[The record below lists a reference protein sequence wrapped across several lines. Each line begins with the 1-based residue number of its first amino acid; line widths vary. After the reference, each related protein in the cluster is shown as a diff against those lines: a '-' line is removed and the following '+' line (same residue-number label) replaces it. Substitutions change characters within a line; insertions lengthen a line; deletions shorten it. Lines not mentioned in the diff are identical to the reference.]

1 VTSNRSFLAGI
12 FAIALLVACAEAKLE
27 GQSSAGGSHG
37 GDGGAGAGGGGNGAG
52 GAISINLD
60 AAPAIVYGPEA
71 GSEPLPDLSGYQCD
85 DAGNCT
91 LCQPVNILSLGQP
104 AKYGA
109 ASGSADN
116 TDAFQAFMNSNTGGT
131 ATMTMLKT
139 FTHIRNIPNF
149 EQYNVI
155 ILQALE
161 DSEWT
166 GLWTF
171 DDADAAALR
180 DWVTNKGGAII
191 AMTGYGGNT
200 TEVQPVNQLLNGKDN
215 WSGITYNTD
224 DTFNSCPN
232 NMCYCA
238 YSSVAFNGWQTSCAA
253 CAAISVN
260 HDKSTL
266 GKVGIFHG
274 RSINCT
280 GSDCQVFA
288 KDPTYG
294 NVGVAKTIG
303 SGRVVA
309 WGDEWVT
316 YTSQWGLTPDAS
328 QSAYDDPNKS
338 PQCVGQT
345 PYQSYVV
352 PQFWY
357 NVFRWAAQTSCLTI
371 VLPPTVS
378 TVQGIIY

>member
-1 VTSNRSFLAGI
+1 LSVVAT
-12 FAIALLVACAEAKLE
+12 LVALVFFACAGAKVGIE
-27 GQSSAGGSHG
+27 PGAGGSRGGEGGAAG
-37 GDGGAGAGGGGNGAG
+37 GDGGAGGNVTFDF
-52 GAISINLD
+52 D
-60 AAPAIVYGPEA
+60 ASMSVSGPEV
-71 GSEPLPDLSGYQCD
+71 GSSEPLPDLKGYQCD

-109 ASGSADN
+109 GSGNADN
-116 TDAFQAFMNSNTGGT
+116 TDAFQKFMNSNTGGT
-131 ATMTMLKT
+131 ATMTMLTT
-139 FTHIRNIPNF
+139 FTHIRDIPSF
-149 EQYNVI
+149 DQYDVV

-171 DDADAAALR
+171 DDADATALR

-200 TEVQPVNQLLNGKDN
+200 TEVQPLNQLLNGKDN

-224 DTFNSCPN
+224 DTFNACPSN
-232 NMCYCA
+232 LCYCA
-238 YSSVAFNGWQTSCAA
+238 YSSVAFDGWQTSCDA
-253 CAAISVN
+253 CAAITVN

-280 GSDCQVFA
+280 GSGCQVFA

-294 NVGVAKTIG
+294 IVGVAKTIG

-316 YTSQWGLTPDAS
+316 YTSQWGLAPDTS

>member
-1 VTSNRSFLAGI
+1 VKTNPSILVSIVAT
-12 FAIALLVACAEAKLE
+12 ALLVACAGAQVE
-27 GQSSAGGSHG
+27 GQPGGGGSQG
-37 GDGGAGAGGGGNGAG
+37 GEGGARAGGGNGAG
-52 GAISINLD
+52 GTISINLD
-60 AAPAIVYGPEA
+60 APVLASGPEV
-71 GSEPLPDLSGYQCD
+71 GSSEPLPDLSGYKCD

-91 LCQPVNILSLGQP
+91 LCQPVRILSLGQP

-109 ASGSADN
+109 GSGSTDN
-116 TDAFQAFMNSNTGGT
+116 TKAFQDFMNSNTGGT
-131 ATMTMLKT
+131 ATMTMVTKSSTIKGL
-139 FTHIRNIPNF
+139 NLD
-149 EQYNVI
+149 QYDVV

-161 DSEWT
+161 DSEYT
-166 GLWTF
+166 GLWSFTS
-171 DDADAAALR
+171 DDSAALR
-180 DWVTNKGGAII
+180 DWVSKGGALIT
-191 AMTGYGGNT
+191 MSGYGGNP
-200 TEVQPVNQLLNGKDN
+200 TEVNPLNQLLGNGADN
-215 WSGITYNTD
+215 WSGISYNTD

-232 NMCYCA
+232 NLCYCA
-238 YSSVAFNGWQTSCAA
+238 YSSVAFDGWQTSCAA
-253 CAAISVN
+253 CAAITVN

-266 GKVGIFHG
+266 GKVGVFHG

-294 NVGVAKTIG
+294 IVGVAKTIG

-316 YTSQWGLTPDAS
+316 YTSQWGLAADTS

-378 TVQGIIY
+378 TVQGIVY

>member
-1 VTSNRSFLAGI
+1 MVKSHPSTLVGILATT
-12 FAIALLVACAEAKLE
+12 FLVACAGAKV
-27 GQSSAGGSHG
+27 GIDPGAGGSQG
-37 GDGGAGAGGGGNGAG
+37 GGGGNSATG
-52 GAISINLD
+52 GAFTIDFD
-60 AAPAIVYGPEA
+60 ASLMVSGPEV
-71 GSEPLPDLSGYQCD
+71 GSSEPLPDLKGYQCD

-91 LCQPVNILSLGQP
+91 QCQPVNILSLGQV

-109 ASGSADN
+109 NSGSADN
-116 TDAFQAFMNSNTGGT
+116 TDAFQAFMNSNTNGT
-131 ATMTMLKT
+131 ATMTMLKK
-139 FTHIRNIPNF
+139 FTHIRDIPNF
-149 EQYNVI
+149 DQYNVI

-161 DSEWT
+161 DSEYN
-166 GLWTF
+166 GLWSF

-180 DWVTNKGGAII
+180 DWVTSKGGAII

-200 TEVQPVNQLLNGKDN
+200 TEVQPLNQLLNGKDN

-224 DTFNSCPN
+224 DTFNSCPS

-253 CAAISVN
+253 CAAITVN

-316 YTSQWGLTPDAS
+316 YTSQWGLAPDAS

-338 PQCVGQT
+338 PQCVGYT
-345 PYQSYVV
+345 PYQSYAV

-378 TVQGIIY
+378 TVQGIVY